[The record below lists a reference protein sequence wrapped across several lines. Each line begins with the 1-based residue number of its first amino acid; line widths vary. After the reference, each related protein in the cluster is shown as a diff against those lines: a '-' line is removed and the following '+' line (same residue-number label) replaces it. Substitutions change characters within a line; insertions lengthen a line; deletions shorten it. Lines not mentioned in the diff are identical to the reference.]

1 MDLRSAASDTW
12 NSGAG
17 QRQQLC
23 GLGMQDAQ
31 EKKKKKGLTLSA
43 AQELKVFLQTL
54 GFAAFDY
61 IQPIQPAPP
70 LPHSSFCWFSWLTV
84 SIHTSASLA
93 SLSGCDLC

>member
-61 IQPIQPAPP
+61 IQPAPP